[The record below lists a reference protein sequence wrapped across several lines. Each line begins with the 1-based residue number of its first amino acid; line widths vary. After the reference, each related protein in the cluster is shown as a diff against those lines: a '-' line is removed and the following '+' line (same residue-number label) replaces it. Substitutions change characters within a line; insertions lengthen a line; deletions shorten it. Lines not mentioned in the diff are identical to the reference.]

1 MIYFI
6 KLNNFN
12 KFKNHFYLVCNHFLP
27 NPSILRQALVKPSFT
42 CYSKVDTSKLQTL
55 WIALYFQQIYIGTHV
70 MKFKDPNAD
79 IN

>member
-1 MIYFI
+1 MSS
-6 KLNNFN
+6 KTNPTGV
-12 KFKNHFYLVCNHFLP
+12 FKEFATF
-27 NPSILRQALVKPSFT
+27 
-42 CYSKVDTSKLQTL
+42 YSKVDTSKLQTL